1 MVTGESVCGFLLNS
15 HSTIFRICGQ
25 NKKKRSYPGFL
36 HLQIHTY
43 QLTQNSGTS
52 DLCAIPECSHLLL
65 VVHGH
70 DILYGVASWVSGGCA
85 GSGHARSVSLCA
97 QHVAVDTDG
106 DGNWKYCSPNNN
118 KKDEKDS
125 ETTNNHAEY
134 VGLNIDVDLMISA
147 LFSRFKIFVFLNFV
161 VGLTQI
167 SQNTQEVC

>member
-1 MVTGESVCGFLLNS
+1 MYNERASIFPVSTHSHICIKYEFISMVTGESVCGFLLNS

-85 GSGHARSVSLCA
+85 DLGMPVQYHYVPSTLQWIRMVTGIGST
-97 QHVAVDTDG
+97 AVQTTTR
-106 DGNWKYCSPNNN
+106 KM
-118 KKDEKDS
+118 KKTVKPR
-125 ETTNNHAEY
+125 TTTPSMW
-134 VGLNIDVDLMISA
+134 G
-147 LFSRFKIFVFLNFV
+147 
-161 VGLTQI
+161 
-167 SQNTQEVC
+167 